1 MRSVTCVQR
10 NRDKLSVESSISVF
24 HEEILEKEVGFLVAK
39 PRIQLIAY
47 EYYELLLDII
57 FVFNPAR

>member
-1 MRSVTCVQR
+1 MTCVQR

-24 HEEILEKEVGFLVAK
+24 HGEILEKEVGFLVAK

>member
-1 MRSVTCVQR
+1 MQR
-10 NRDKLSVESSISVF
+10 NSDKLSVESNISVF
-24 HEEILEKEVGFLVAK
+24 HEEILDKEVGFLVAR

-47 EYYELLLDII
+47 EYYGLLLDII